1 MVNVTVA
8 ACRGFSALLSKP
20 PWTWKVFKILD
31 LFQLTAALISSCR
44 NTGVSWNFHVDDK
57 TWVFFVRRKS
67 TSRSSPPLSRCQS
80 EYTMNIFDCNTAF
93 DVVAS
98 CSALIIFN
106 VKWHNYWGSIAK
118 LSAVIGEYLQAEKCA
133 EQRTT
138 DLFLNGCLVSR
149 SNRDLH
155 LIITI
160 FACQF

>member
-1 MVNVTVA
+1 MQRIFCTIVKTALNVKS
-8 ACRGFSALLSKP
+8 FLKY
-20 PWTWKVFKILD
+20 
-31 LFQLTAALISSCR
+31 LISF
-44 NTGVSWNFHVDDK
+44 SWQLLWYQVVETSVCLEIFMWMMRPVF
-57 TWVFFVRRKS
+57 FFVRLKS

-98 CSALIIFN
+98 RSALIIFD

-118 LSAVIGEYLQAEKCA
+118 LSAVIGGYLQAEKCA

-138 DLFLNGCLVSR
+138 DLFLNGFLVSR